1 MLLWVVVKLL
11 FMPQETRKSGKN
23 DFFGFV
29 EDNDVPES
37 TRIPVYMGVQP
48 IKLKNMF
55 PLIVYRATGWDSYT
69 FI

>member
-1 MLLWVVVKLL
+1 M
-11 FMPQETRKSGKN
+11 T
-23 DFFGFV
+23 FFGFA

-55 PLIVYRATGWDSYT
+55 PLIVYRARGWDSYT

>member
-1 MLLWVVVKLL
+1 M
-11 FMPQETRKSGKN
+11 GKMM
-23 DFFGFV
+23 FFGFV

>member
-23 DFFGFV
+23 DVFGFV

>member
-1 MLLWVVVKLL
+1 M
-11 FMPQETRKSGKN
+11 GKMT
-23 DFFGFV
+23 FFGFA

-37 TRIPVYMGVQP
+37 TQIPVYMGVQP

-55 PLIVYRATGWDSYT
+55 PLIVYRARGWDSYT

>member
-1 MLLWVVVKLL
+1 M
-11 FMPQETRKSGKN
+11 GKRT
-23 DFFGFV
+23 FFGFV

-37 TRIPVYMGVQP
+37 TLIPVYMGVQP

-55 PLIVYRATGWDSYT
+55 LLIVYRATGCDSYT